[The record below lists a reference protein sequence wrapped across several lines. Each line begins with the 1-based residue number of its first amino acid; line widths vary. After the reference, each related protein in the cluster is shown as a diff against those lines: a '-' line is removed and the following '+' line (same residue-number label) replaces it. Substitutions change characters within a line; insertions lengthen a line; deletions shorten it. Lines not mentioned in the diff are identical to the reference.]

1 MSDRRDDDRNDDL
14 PDQLEGK
21 ELEKD
26 PAPGQ
31 RPSDTDV
38 QAERQPDDSPG

>member
-1 MSDRRDDDRNDDL
+1 MTEPRSDDQNDDL
-14 PDQLEGK
+14 PDQLQGE

-31 RPSDTDV
+31 RASDTDV
-38 QAERQPDDSPG
+38 QAERQPDDSPD